1 MLSCE
6 CYINCCD
13 IYHVNN
19 LLGSLYHLL
28 HVYVVVDVCEVCNDT
43 FVLYQQW
50 QAIMQCSAANAATAE
65 ILS

>member
-1 MLSCE
+1 MST
-6 CYINCCD
+6 
-13 IYHVNN
+13 N
-19 LLGSLYHLL
+19 LFGSLYHLL

-65 ILS
+65 FLSQQASHWVVSIA